1 VREALA
7 SLPGKQK
14 EAVVLRYYECLTY
27 DEIGEV
33 MGTSRKG
40 VERLLARG
48 RAALGTLLSGIL
60 GK

>member
-1 VREALA
+1 VQKALA
-7 SLPGKQK
+7 SLPLKQR
-14 EAVVLRYYECLTY
+14 EAVILRYYERLSY
-27 DEIGEV
+27 AEIGEV

-48 RAALGTLLSGIL
+48 RAALGTLLGGLL